1 LKQADLEQAAAALEA
16 LIDQAVAGEAFVIS
30 KMFYGE

>member
-1 LKQADLEQAAAALEA
+1 LKHADLEQAAAALEA

-30 KMFYGE
+30 KMVHGE